1 MSENNMRDFR
11 LGRVMSWIAV
21 AVCGAVAAVYFIDPT
36 RRAAITQTA
45 GWFLTAIRFILS
57 GQG

>member
-1 MSENNMRDFR
+1 MSTFR
-11 LGRVMSWIAV
+11 LGRLGSWIAV
-21 AVCGAVAAVYFIDPT
+21 AVSGIVAAVYFADPT

-57 GQG
+57 GEG

>member
-1 MSENNMRDFR
+1 MSENNMSDVR

-21 AVCGAVAAVYFIDPT
+21 AVCGVVAAVYFIDPT

-45 GWFLTAIRFILS
+45 GWILTAFRFILS
-57 GQG
+57 GNG